1 MRIFDS
7 RNNLIAMVIRNKTNK
22 FSKTFYSEQ
31 EDELQVGKF
40 KLKKNEE
47 IIRHFHPENKRSI
60 NNTTEVLIVLKGKL
74 KVNLFDNLKK
84 FLQEIEIYEED
95 ILVLFSGGHQILVLE
110 DCEFIEVKQGPYNE
124 YKDKVRF

>member
-47 IIRHFHPENKRSI
+47 MLAK
-60 NNTTEVLIVLKGKL
+60 IV
-74 KVNLFDNLKK
+74 FDKMGHAQNLKIIKWADNDLTQSK
-84 FLQEIEIYEED
+84 FLSALKNIR
-95 ILVLFSGGHQILVLE
+95 QIQNPPKGL
-110 DCEFIEVKQGPYNE
+110 IKNNE
-124 YKDKVRF
+124 TFTVFYGLKIKI